1 MVFFN
6 RKAFTLVELL
16 VVISIIATLTAI
28 LLPNFMGARDRA
40 TDSQRKQDLVA
51 MKNALRLFYNET
63 QNYPPTGTNLGTT
76 LAPFMPAVANIG
88 FAYEYT
94 QTPGGDG
101 FTLSIVTESPNAQE
115 NGQSQLNCGFG
126 VGETNATHYYVC
138 AN

>member
-1 MVFFN
+1 MMMAIFSK
-6 RKAFTLVELL
+6 RAFTLVELL

-76 LAPFMPAVANIG
+76 LAAFMPAVANIG
-88 FAYEYT
+88 FTYT
-94 QTPGGDG
+94 YVQVGSDG
-101 FTLSIVTESPNAQE
+101 FRLSILTESPNAAE
-115 NGQSQLNCGFG
+115 NGQSQLRCGIG
-126 VGETNATHYYVC
+126 VTDATHYYVC